1 MPVYRYD
8 NGIADLTHTNMCYRC
23 DWCDQGYNRIIH
35 LNQVGVEYFMCDR
48 CRSYYKLTWSQLDR
62 LKYIE
67 RRKQWVSIVGLWVPW
82 PWHGDDEPWPW
93 GEPD

>member
-67 RRKQWVSIVGLWVPW
+67 IYGYVYMYRYGHILILCK
-82 PWHGDDEPWPW
+82 
-93 GEPD
+93 